1 MAGNAGRL
9 LAASFSPSH
18 TRVCV
23 RGPGQGRRSAD
34 SRTADPSAGVA
45 RDHAVARSGRA
56 WCARTGVTAQR
67 RVLAE
72 RDRERVAPRRR
83 KATDAGRSLLLASS
97 EARRIVGPP
106 DVMTVDPTA
115 PLFRHAGTGEP
126 LAPDASLDPLV
137 AEAGRVPSRRP
148 ALLSAGSRGR
158 TWARLSLLGEPD
170 SLAVVAG
177 ALTKLP
183 SVS

>member
-1 MAGNAGRL
+1 MRRPRQARR
-9 LAASFSPSH
+9 AALDQPTSGLSPSGG
-18 TRVCV
+18 TDVLE
-23 RGPGQGRRSAD
+23 AD
-34 SRTADPSAGVA
+34 SGPERQALGGRKAGPPPDTPSA
-45 RDHAVARSGRA
+45 
-56 WCARTGVTAQR
+56 
-67 RVLAE
+67 
-72 RDRERVAPRRR
+72 
-83 KATDAGRSLLLASS
+83 LLLASS

-115 PLFRHAGTGEP
+115 PLFRYAGTREP

-137 AEAGRVPSRRP
+137 PEAGRPAVGRRP
-148 ALLSAGSRGR
+148 ALLSAGSRAGR
-158 TWARLSLLGEPD
+158 GRAFRLLGEPD